1 MVIFNEKMAGSY
13 DEWFQTSAGRYIDR
27 REKEFILSLVAPK
40 EGERL
45 LDVGCGTG
53 DHLLFFRRN
62 GCDVTGLEPS
72 SSMLD
77 IARKKLGQRA
87 ELRMGKAEDMPF
99 SDNEFDIVTIITSL
113 EFMDDCERAICEAIR
128 VCRDRVFIGVL
139 NKYSI
144 IGAQRR
150 MKGIFSQS
158 TYNRARFFGI
168 GEMKYMVRKAL
179 GATDIRWGSVIFL
192 PLGCYSS
199 AVGLEEIIPVNR
211 NPFGAFLGLSF
222 PVVFIHKTIQDII
235 KSSVRGEAKGGRKV
249 SSAVREIKK

>member
-13 DEWFQTSAGRYIDR
+13 DEWFQTSVGRYIDR
-27 REKEFILSLVAPK
+27 REKELILSLVAPK

-77 IARKKLGQRA
+77 IARKRLGQRA
-87 ELRMGKAEDMPF
+87 ELHMGKAEDMPF
-99 SDNEFDIVTIITSL
+99 PDNEFDIVTMITSL
-113 EFMDDCERAICEAIR
+113 EFMDDCEKAICEAIR
-128 VCRDRVFIGVL
+128 VCQGRVFIGVL

-158 TYNRARFFGI
+158 IYNRARFFGI
-168 GEMKYMVRKAL
+168 GEMKYMVGKAL

-192 PLGCYSS
+192 PLGCYSFT
-199 AVGLEEIIPVNR
+199 VGLEEIIPVNK

-222 PVVFIHKTIQDII
+222 PVVFIHKTIQDVI
-235 KSSVRGEAKGGRKV
+235 KSSVRDEAKGGRKV